1 MEQGTIKGVFS
12 SNKDGEEYITRNG
25 NPFLKV
31 MVVVGDDAYYDS
43 FFLTPKAH
51 WKFDSLFQAC
61 GRVAPSFDEFKFADV
76 ESLIGSNVLV
86 RVGKERVDMTTS
98 TSTNPSPIRHPKS
111 SIPSQRRRVNSM
123 TIRTCLRM
131 YHSDKSEGVQHKIET
146 PSSARKLCP
155 KAKRN
160 DGSIDQ

>member
-12 SNKDGEEYITRNG
+12 SDKDGVEYITRNG

-51 WKFDSLFQAC
+51 WKFESLFQAC

-76 ESLIGSNVLV
+76 ESLIGNNVLV
-86 RVGKERVDMTTS
+86 RVGKDKGGYDNINLYKPVTNSTPKIVD
-98 TSTNPSPIRHPKS
+98 PQPEKE
-111 SIPSQRRRVNSM
+111 SQFDDDPD
-123 TIRTCLRM
+123 L
-131 YHSDKSEGVQHKIET
+131 SEDV
-146 PSSARKLCP
+146 PF
-155 KAKRN
+155 
-160 DGSIDQ
+160 